1 MTEVVHALI
10 KDVKEMEDVAKRL
23 ADQLRK
29 DAAAAQALA
38 DAENNA
44 AAAGGSGAASFM
56 SGMTKEQTASRMT
69 YSVKCQS
76 ERTVMPYNGKDPDAE
91 DDGTRLQS
99 KNVTSRN
106 LLEHQSTKFG
116 VPVEAGG
123 LGTVVQ
129 FR

>member
-1 MTEVVHALI
+1 VIASFGADKDAPKTPATTKLMTEVVHALI

-99 KNVTSRN
+99 KNGSH
-106 LLEHQSTKFG
+106 LQGSS
-116 VPVEAGG
+116 
-123 LGTVVQ
+123 
-129 FR
+129 